1 MPASSRSAIL
11 LVSARYRK
19 GLFSAKNQEKVVVY
33 KTVIKEIIIGLPQ
46 GLIDAPRGTL
56 EVPNG
61 YPRSCRG
68 TRWNKK
74 MFLMKFTGY
83 ALITDINTT
92 TFSWFLVERKPF
104 FYIQH
109 SPLTAFLLDAGTLTE
124 PGRESHTS
132 CTRWKSKTVSFWLE
146 HEV

>member
-1 MPASSRSAIL
+1 M
-11 LVSARYRK
+11 VSAEYRK
-19 GLFSAKNQEKVVVY
+19 KGFLSTKNQEKVVVY

-46 GLIDAPRGTL
+46 GLIHAPWGTL

-74 MFLMKFTGY
+74 MLLMKFTGY

-92 TFSWFLVERKPF
+92 TFS
-104 FYIQH
+104 
-109 SPLTAFLLDAGTLTE
+109 
-124 PGRESHTS
+124 
-132 CTRWKSKTVSFWLE
+132 
-146 HEV
+146 